1 MVRRCDMDAGQT
13 GRKEPVV
20 VSFFVPGQPR
30 PGGSKTCFL
39 HPHTKRLI
47 VTDAGGKPTRDWKS
61 TVKQEAVKYFEKPLQ
76 GAISVVV
83 FFEVLRPKNHFSS
96 NKKLGRHVRKG
107 APQHP
112 TVRPDA
118 TKLWRAAEDALTKIA
133 WLDDSQVVS
142 QLVSKRYS
150 ERTGMDIYIEEVQ

>member
-1 MVRRCDMDAGQT
+1 MDAGQT

-112 TVRPDA
+112 TVRPDL
-118 TKLWRAAEDALTKIA
+118 TKLMRPLEDALTGIA
-133 WLDDSQVVS
+133 YRDDAQIY
-142 QLVSKRYS
+142 QQTLVKRYS
-150 ERTGMDIYIEEVQ
+150 ERTGAQIFIEEVQ